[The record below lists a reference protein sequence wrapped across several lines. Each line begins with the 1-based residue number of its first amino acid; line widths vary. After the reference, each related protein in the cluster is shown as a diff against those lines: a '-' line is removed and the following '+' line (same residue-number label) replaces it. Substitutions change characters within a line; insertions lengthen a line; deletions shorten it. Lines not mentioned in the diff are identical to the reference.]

1 MLVPNSN
8 SCRGANPSM
17 YNHYSAVRSGLAI
30 PRGNLLNLNA
40 ASSNQICDTFGLHP
54 NLTALRDMYQAKD
67 LLFASNVGV
76 LQRTN
81 TNKDNW
87 WLQTDK
93 TELFAHN
100 GKLRSFIPQVYHLY
114 LHLTQL
120 FRSTS

>member
-17 YNHYSAVRSGLAI
+17 HNHYSTVRSGLAI
-30 PRGNLLNLNA
+30 PSDNLLNLNS

-87 WLQTDK
+87 WLRNDK

-100 GKLRSFIPQVYHLY
+100 GKL
-114 LHLTQL
+114 
-120 FRSTS
+120 